1 MAGTVVIIGTFD
13 VAGAARDRAEALF
26 AMMNE
31 ETRKEA
37 GCLYYAFSADFADRD
52 RFHLAEI
59 WVDEAALAGHL
70 QTEHMSVFVKTMPE
84 LDCKRDVTKWEG
96 TALPLG

>member
-13 VAGAARDRAEALF
+13 VAAAARDRAEELF
-26 AMMNE
+26 SMMNE
-31 ETRKEA
+31 ETGKED

-59 WVDEAALAGHL
+59 WVDEAALAKHHT
-70 QTEHMSVFVKTMPE
+70 TEHMAEFLTTLPE
-84 LDCKRDVTKWEG
+84 LDCTREVTKWEG